1 MTTTRIILL
10 VLEILAVLL
19 RERLNP
25 NAAYA
30 AAIEALAEDWR
41 KHVDEFGEAV
51 ARRDLDAIADRLADL
66 ERRRLQVSLHRGQ
79 ERD

>member
-1 MTTTRIILL
+1 MKLMQIAILALEVFLILL
-10 VLEILAVLL
+10 KD
-19 RERLNP
+19 RLDP
-25 NAAYA
+25 DKAYA
-30 AAIEALAEDWR
+30 GAIEALAKDWR